1 MTDVVDRLGED
12 WLEEAGETQDP
23 VETLEVVAAPE
34 AVEAQEPQKPESTQE
49 VQQQAEPEEKFN
61 PTLYKEMKEERRKRQ
76 EAEREREELRQ
87 QIAAQQARQPVLQ
100 AQAVPDAYEDPAGF
114 AAYVQQQ
121 QAAIKWDA
129 SVEIS
134 KFKAET
140 KYGEDKVKEAIAWAQ
155 QQAAVDPSL
164 DHKIGRA
171 QSPVEF
177 VVQEYQQSRTLQSLA
192 GKSPE
197 DFARDYAISQGWI
210 VAQPEPGSAL
220 QQQPS
225 PSKTPPRSLASKPG
239 NGGVSQVPQ
248 GADWSEVKF
257 ALDR

>member
-1 MTDVVDRLGED
+1 MTDVVDRMGDD

-23 VETLEVVAAPE
+23 VETPEVVAAPE
-34 AVEAQEPQKPESTQE
+34 VVETQEPQEPEPTQE

-87 QIAAQQARQPVLQ
+87 QFAAVQRQQPQPQ
-100 AQAVPDAYEDPAGF
+100 AQVVPDAYEDPNGF
-114 AAYVQQQ
+114 AEWQRNQLRQVQ
-121 QAAIKWDA
+121 WDA
-129 SVEIS
+129 DVKIS
-134 KFKAET
+134 RFVAEQQ
-140 KYGEDKVKEAIAWAQ
+140 YGKETVKEAVQWAQ
-155 QQAAVDPSL
+155 QEAQTNPAL
-164 DHKIGRA
+164 DLRIGNSS
-171 QSPVEF
+171 SPLEL

-210 VAQPEPGSAL
+210 VAQPEPGTAL

>member
-1 MTDVVDRLGED
+1 MTDVVDRMGDD
-12 WLEEAGETQDP
+12 WLEEAGETQDT
-23 VETLEVVAAPE
+23 VETPEVVATPE
-34 AVEAQEPQKPESTQE
+34 VVETQEPQEPEPTQE
-49 VQQQAEPEEKFN
+49 DQQQAEPEEKFN

-87 QIAAQQARQPVLQ
+87 QFAAIQRQQPQPQ
-100 AQAVPDAYEDPAGF
+100 AEVIPDAYEDLAGF
-114 AAYVQQQ
+114 NEWQQRQLQKVQ
-121 QAAIKWDA
+121 WD
-129 SVEIS
+129 SDVKIS
-134 KFKAET
+134 RFVADQ
-140 KYGEDKVKEAIAWAQ
+140 KYGSDTVKEAIAWAQ
-155 QQAAVDPSL
+155 QQASADPAL
-164 DHKIGRA
+164 DMRIGRA

-210 VAQPEPGSAL
+210 VAQPEPGTVPS
-220 QQQPS
+220 QQPS

>member
-1 MTDVVDRLGED
+1 MTDVVDRMGDD

-23 VETLEVVAAPE
+23 VETPEVVETPVV
-34 AVEAQEPQKPESTQE
+34 VETQEPQEPEQTQE

-76 EAEREREELRQ
+76 EAERELQRLQSQ
-87 QIAAQQARQPVLQ
+87 QPAQQPQPQ
-100 AQAVPDAYEDPAGF
+100 AQVVPDAYEDPNGF
-114 AAYVQQQ
+114 AAYVQTE
-121 QAAIKWDA
+121 QAKMKWDA

-134 KFKAET
+134 KFKAEH
-140 KYGEDKVKEAIAWAQ
+140 KFGEDMVKEAIAWAQ
-155 QQAAVDPSL
+155 QQASADPAL
-164 DHKIGRA
+164 DMRIGRA

-210 VAQPEPGSAL
+210 VAQPEPGTAL

>member
-1 MTDVVDRLGED
+1 MTDVVDRMGDD

-23 VETLEVVAAPE
+23 VETPEVVAAPE
-34 AVEAQEPQKPESTQE
+34 AVETQEPQEPEQTQE

-76 EAEREREELRQ
+76 EAERELQRLQSQ
-87 QIAAQQARQPVLQ
+87 QPAPQPQ
-100 AQAVPDAYEDPAGF
+100 AQVVPDAYEDPNGF
-114 AAYVQQQ
+114 AAYFQSE
-121 QAAIKWDA
+121 QAKMKWDA
-129 SVEIS
+129 TVEIS
-134 KFKAET
+134 KFKAEH
-140 KYGEDKVKEAIAWAQ
+140 KFGEDTVKEAIAWAQ
-155 QQAAVDPSL
+155 QQASADPAL
-164 DHKIGRA
+164 DMRIGRA

-210 VAQPEPGSAL
+210 VAQPEPGTVPS
-220 QQQPS
+220 QQPS

>member
-1 MTDVVDRLGED
+1 MTDVVDRLGGD
-12 WLEEAGETQDP
+12 WLEEAEATQEP
-23 VETLEVVAAPE
+23 VETQEVVEAPE
-34 AVEAQEPQKPESTQE
+34 VVETQEPQQPEETQE

-87 QIAAQQARQPVLQ
+87 QFAAIQRQQPQPQ
-100 AQAVPDAYEDPAGF
+100 AQVVPDAYEDPNGF
-114 AAYVQQQ
+114 AAYVQSE
-121 QAAIKWDA
+121 QAKMQWNA

-134 KFKAET
+134 KFKAEH
-140 KYGEDKVKEAIAWAQ
+140 KFGEDTVKEAIAWAQ
-155 QQAAVDPSL
+155 QQAAADPAL
-164 DHKIGRA
+164 DMRIGRA

-197 DFARDYAISQGWI
+197 DYARDYAISQGWI
-210 VAQPEPGSAL
+210 VAQPEAVVPS

>member
-1 MTDVVDRLGED
+1 MTDVVDRMGDD

-23 VETLEVVAAPE
+23 VETPEVVAAPE
-34 AVEAQEPQKPESTQE
+34 AVEAQEPPQPEPAQE

-76 EAEREREELRQ
+76 EAERELQRLQSQ
-87 QIAAQQARQPVLQ
+87 QPAQQPQPQ
-100 AQAVPDAYEDPAGF
+100 AQVVPDAYEDPNGF
-114 AAYVQQQ
+114 AAYVQSE
-121 QAAIKWDA
+121 QAKMKWDA
-129 SVEIS
+129 TVEIS
-134 KFKAET
+134 KFKAEH
-140 KYGEDKVKEAIAWAQ
+140 KFGEDTVKEAIAWAQ
-155 QQAAVDPSL
+155 QQASADPAL
-164 DHKIGRA
+164 DMRIGRA

-177 VVQEYQQSRTLQSLA
+177 VVQEYQQSRPLQSLA

-210 VAQPEPGSAL
+210 VAQPEPGTAL

>member
-1 MTDVVDRLGED
+1 MTDVVDRMGDD

-23 VETLEVVAAPE
+23 VETPEVVATPE
-34 AVEAQEPQKPESTQE
+34 AVEAQEPPQPEPNQE

-87 QIAAQQARQPVLQ
+87 QFAAVQRQQPQPQ
-100 AQAVPDAYEDPAGF
+100 AQVVPDAYEDPNGF
-114 AAYVQQQ
+114 AAYVQSE
-121 QAAIKWDA
+121 QAKMKWDA
-129 SVEIS
+129 TVEIS
-134 KFKAET
+134 KFKAEH
-140 KYGEDKVKEAIAWAQ
+140 KFGEDTVKEAIAWAQ
-155 QQAAVDPSL
+155 QQASADPAL
-164 DHKIGRA
+164 DMRIGRA

-210 VAQPEPGSAL
+210 VAQPEPGTAL

>member
-1 MTDVVDRLGED
+1 MTDVVDRLGSG
-12 WLEEAGETQDP
+12 WLEEEQPTQEQEP
-23 VETLEVVAAPE
+23 IQEQVEAP
-34 AVEAQEPQKPESTQE
+34 AIEAQEPQVQE
-49 VQQQAEPEEKFN
+49 EAPNEQQQAEPEEKFN
-61 PTLYKEMKEERRKRQ
+61 PTLYREMKEERRKRQ
-76 EAEREREELRQ
+76 EAEREAEQLRQ
-87 QIAAQQARQPVLQ
+87 MVAAQQAKQPAPQ
-100 AQAVPDAYEDPAGF
+100 AQDIPDAYEDPNGF

-121 QAAIKWDA
+121 QAALKWEA

-134 KFKAET
+134 KFKAEH
-140 KYGEDKVKEAIAWAQ
+140 KYGEDMVKEAIAWAQ
-155 QQAAVDPSL
+155 QQAATDPLL
-164 DHKIGRA
+164 DQKIGRA

-210 VAQPEPGSAL
+210 VAQPEPSTAPS
-220 QQQPS
+220 QQPS
-225 PSKTPPRSLASKPG
+225 PAKAPPKSLASRPG
-239 NGGVSQVPQ
+239 NGGVNQIPQ

>member
-1 MTDVVDRLGED
+1 MTDVVDRMGDD
-12 WLEEAGETQDP
+12 WLQEAGETQDP
-23 VETLEVVAAPE
+23 VETPEVVAPPE
-34 AVEAQEPQKPESTQE
+34 VVETQEPQEPEQTQE

-76 EAEREREELRQ
+76 EAERELQRLQSQ
-87 QIAAQQARQPVLQ
+87 QPAPQPQ
-100 AQAVPDAYEDPAGF
+100 AQVVPDAYEDPNGF
-114 AAYVQQQ
+114 AAYVQSE
-121 QAAIKWDA
+121 QAKMKWDA
-129 SVEIS
+129 TVEIS
-134 KFKAET
+134 KFKAEH
-140 KYGEDKVKEAIAWAQ
+140 KFGEDTVKEAIAWAQ
-155 QQAAVDPSL
+155 QQASADPAL
-164 DHKIGRA
+164 DMRIGRA

-210 VAQPEPGSAL
+210 VAQPEAVVPS

-239 NGGVSQVPQ
+239 NGGVSRVPQ

>member
-1 MTDVVDRLGED
+1 MTDVVDRLGGD
-12 WLEEAGETQDP
+12 WLEEAEATQEP
-23 VETLEVVAAPE
+23 VETQEVVEAPE
-34 AVEAQEPQKPESTQE
+34 VVETQEPQQPEATQE

-76 EAEREREELRQ
+76 EAERELQRLQSQ
-87 QIAAQQARQPVLQ
+87 QPAQQPQPQ
-100 AQAVPDAYEDPAGF
+100 AQVVPDAYEDPNGF
-114 AAYVQQQ
+114 AAYVQTE
-121 QAAIKWDA
+121 QAKMQWNA

-134 KFKAET
+134 KFKAEH
-140 KYGEDKVKEAIAWAQ
+140 KFGEDTVKEAIAWAQ
-155 QQAAVDPSL
+155 QQASADPAL
-164 DHKIGRA
+164 DMRIGRA

-210 VAQPEPGSAL
+210 VAQPEAVAPS